1 VDITSL
7 KAWEMK
13 EKLLNK
19 EISSKDIVE
28 AHIKRIEEIEPN
40 INAFITLNKEEALK
54 AADAVDKKLRNNEN
68 VGVLAGVPIGIK
80 DNIVTKGMRTTC
92 ASKMLENFI
101 PPYDATVIEKIKK
114 SDGIIIGK
122 TNMDEFAMGGSTET
136 SYFGTTKNPVDPSR
150 VPGGSSGGSAAAV
163 CSNEVPLALGTDT
176 GGSVRQPAS
185 YCGVV
190 GLKPTYGMISR
201 YGVVSMANTLDQ
213 VGVFGRDV
221 KDAVLMLNAI
231 AGHDRRDS
239 TSSRRSNSGVF
250 IGDDDN
256 ESINLLEGLKV
267 ALPKEYAEMGVS
279 NKKIQVLFD
288 EAVKVFERQG
298 AKIDFVSIPHLKY
311 ALETYYIIM
320 TSEVSSNLARFD
332 GIRYGHRA
340 EDYKTLDELYT
351 NSRTEGFGEEVKRR
365 IMIGTYSLSAGY
377 AEEHYKKA
385 LKVRTLIKQDYDN
398 AFIDHDII
406 LSLTSTM
413 LPFEFNSIIND
424 PVEMYK
430 SDLYTVPIN
439 IAGLCSMSI
448 PMGKVDG
455 LPVGLQITGDRF
467 MEKNIIKAAL
477 GYERA
482 VL

>member
-1 VDITSL
+1 MDITSL

-28 AHIKRIEEIEPN
+28 AHIKKIEETEPN
-40 INAFITLNKEEALK
+40 INAFITLNKEEALNT
-54 AADAVDKKLRNNEN
+54 ADAVDKKLRNNED
-68 VGVLAGVPIGIK
+68 VGVLAGLPIGIK

-92 ASKMLENFI
+92 ASKMLEDFI
-101 PPYDATVIEKIKK
+101 PPYDATVIEKIKN

-163 CSNEVPLALGTDT
+163 GSNEVPLALGTDT

-231 AGHDRRDS
+231 AGHDRKDS
-239 TSSRRSNSGVF
+239 ASSTRSNSAVF
-250 IGDDDN
+250 IDN
-256 ESINLLEGLKV
+256 DKEDINLLEGLRV
-267 ALPKEYAEMGVS
+267 ALPKEYVELGTS
-279 NKKIQVLFD
+279 NKKIQALFD

-298 AKIDFVSIPHLKY
+298 AKIDFISIPHLKY

-340 EDYKTLDELYT
+340 ENYNTLDELYT

-398 AFIDHDII
+398 AFTDYDVI
-406 LSLTSTM
+406 LSLTSTI

-439 IAGLCSMSI
+439 VAGLCSMSI

>member
-1 VDITSL
+1 MDITSL

-28 AHIKRIEEIEPN
+28 AHIKKIEETEPN
-40 INAFITLNKEEALK
+40 INAFITLNKEEALNT
-54 AADAVDKKLRNNEN
+54 ADAVDKKLRNNED
-68 VGVLAGVPIGIK
+68 VGVLAGLPIGIK

-92 ASKMLENFI
+92 ASKMLEDFI
-101 PPYDATVIEKIKK
+101 PPYDATVIEKIKN

-163 CSNEVPLALGTDT
+163 GSNEVPLALGTDT

-231 AGHDRRDS
+231 AGHDRKDS
-239 TSSRRSNSGVF
+239 ASSTRSNSAVF
-250 IGDDDN
+250 IDN
-256 ESINLLEGLKV
+256 DKEDINLLEGLRV
-267 ALPKEYAEMGVS
+267 ALPKENVELGTS
-279 NKKIQVLFD
+279 NKKIQALFD

-298 AKIDFVSIPHLKY
+298 AKIDFISIPHLKY

-340 EDYKTLDELYT
+340 ENYNTLDELYT

-398 AFIDHDII
+398 AFTDYDVI
-406 LSLTSTM
+406 LSLTSTI

-439 IAGLCSMSI
+439 VAGLCSMSI

>member
-1 VDITSL
+1 MDITSL

-28 AHIKRIEEIEPN
+28 AHIKKIEETEPN
-40 INAFITLNKEEALK
+40 INAFITLNKEEALNT
-54 AADAVDKKLRNNEN
+54 ADAVDKKLRNNED
-68 VGVLAGVPIGIK
+68 VGVLAGLPIGIK

-92 ASKMLENFI
+92 ASKMLEDFI
-101 PPYDATVIEKIKK
+101 PPYDATVIEKIKN

-163 CSNEVPLALGTDT
+163 GSNEVPLALGTDT

-231 AGHDRRDS
+231 AGHDRKDS
-239 TSSRRSNSGVF
+239 ASSTRSNSAAF
-250 IGDDDN
+250 IDN
-256 ESINLLEGLKV
+256 DKEDINLLEGLRV
-267 ALPKEYAEMGVS
+267 ALPKEYVELGTS
-279 NKKIQVLFD
+279 NKKIQALFD

-298 AKIDFVSIPHLKY
+298 AKIDFISIPHLKY

-340 EDYKTLDELYT
+340 ENYNTLDELYT

-398 AFIDHDII
+398 AFTDYDVI
-406 LSLTSTM
+406 LSLTSTI

-439 IAGLCSMSI
+439 VAGLCSMSI